1 MSFGSALLHGL
12 EDVGKVALKVGEVAA
27 PIATQVFAPQFAGA
41 VQNLVAQAEQ
51 KFPAAVALTVD
62 GANTTTTAIKTGPQK
77 FDWVKTVILAAE
89 PFLQAF
95 LAQHGITFNAAYADA
110 AIEAAVTAY
119 KADLAAYQAI
129 EALLK
134 PATPMVAKAAA

>member
-1 MSFGSALLHGL
+1 MSFGTSLLRGL

-27 PIATQVFAPQFAGA
+27 PIATQVFAPQLAST

-51 KFPAAVALTVD
+51 KFPAIPTLTQD
-62 GANTTTTAIKTGPQK
+62 GATATASTIKTGPQK